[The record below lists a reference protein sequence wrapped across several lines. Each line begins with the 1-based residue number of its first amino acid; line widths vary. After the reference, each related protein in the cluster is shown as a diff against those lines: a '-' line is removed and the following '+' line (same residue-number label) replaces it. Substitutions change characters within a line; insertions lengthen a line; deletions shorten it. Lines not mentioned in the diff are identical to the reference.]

1 MMLHELL
8 VAEHRIAKLEHVP
21 LNLPHVIFPLP
32 LAEGG
37 WLFRLLFL
45 SAFSMSLFCNGQ
57 TFLTNFSHCP
67 KCYLLHGCR

>member
-37 WLFRLLFL
+37 SRQLAVSFALLV
-45 SAFSMSLFCNGQ
+45 SLFHVSLLQWSNISHKL
-57 TFLTNFSHCP
+57 LTLS
-67 KCYLLHGCR
+67 